1 MINREKIIK
10 GLRCLISMS
19 DCTLCPYSHNKQ
31 QEYCL
36 YDIREDVVELL
47 KEREPRVMTLDELK
61 QFEGS
66 PCWFESH
73 GTYMG
78 KEGFW
83 IIPAMFRMFSA
94 GMIMSYTFVLNG
106 AGDCSELG
114 LSAYNKAWRCWTAK
128 PTDEQ
133 RQAVTWE

>member
-1 MINREKIIK
+1 MTDREKVISKIEEEIRL
-10 GLRCLISMS
+10 GEYWDEAYRTIDLQLLIDALS
-19 DCTLCPYSHNKQ
+19 
-31 QEYCL
+31 
-36 YDIREDVVELL
+36 LL
-47 KEREPRVMTLDELK
+47 KAQEAKVITQEELK
-61 QFEGS
+61 QFVGR

-106 AGDCSELG
+106 AGGCSELG
-114 LSAYNKAWRCWTAK
+114 LSAYNKAWRCWTTI
-128 PTDEQ
+128 PTIEQ
-133 RQAVTWE
+133 REAVKWE